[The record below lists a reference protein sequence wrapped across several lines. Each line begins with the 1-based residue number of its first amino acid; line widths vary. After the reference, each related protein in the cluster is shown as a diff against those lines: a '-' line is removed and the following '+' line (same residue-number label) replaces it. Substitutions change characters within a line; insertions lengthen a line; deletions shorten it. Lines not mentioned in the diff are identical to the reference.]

1 MSPVEPR
8 PAVRREETAE
18 RRERTLAVAI
28 FTVCASFVA
37 LWPYTS
43 VISAGGWSLVSV
55 MVILVVAATGFVVR
69 QLRAGRA
76 DRVWSTLVA
85 QVLVA
90 IMTLTALAFSQGAIF
105 AVIPTRTTLT
115 SLGRHASEAFEQV
128 QYGTAPLEATPA
140 LGAMLGIGFA
150 VIAILLDQLISQRIT
165 LIAAI
170 LVATVGAMPMIIT
183 LGDANVPWFVMLA
196 LLTLFLLRHSIRHD
210 RTSPRRASLG
220 VTVSLGAAA
229 IVAALVITPALP
241 VSATWIGVGTSVQL
255 NPSLRLG
262 DDLRRPNPFTVMT
275 LATSTAT
282 APYLRIASL
291 SQFDGETWTPDESD
305 VQPLSDGFGA
315 PDWADN
321 IETVEKRTSIRVS
334 GISSPL
340 LPVPFPATKI
350 IGLSSGWTVM
360 LDNRTVVSESRDAEG
375 QDYTVTTQTALP
387 SREQIQAAT
396 TTSAAA
402 ASAAAADESDDEP
415 AEDLPPV
422 IAETA
427 REVTADAATDYDKL
441 ITLQNWFRSQFSY
454 SLEAPVDG
462 GFDGTGA
469 EAVAEFLDVRS
480 GYCIHFAGAFA
491 LMAQS
496 LDMQV
501 RVVVGYLPGR
511 PTDEKRG
518 DESIFTVSSEQLHA
532 WPEVHFEGIGWVP
545 FEPTASLG
553 VPTNF
558 AAAAT
563 EGGSGAGPTTP
574 APSAAPSTAPT
585 SGPELDRD
593 QGGSSTADGQSLQRL
608 DPTPVLLITG
618 GALLALL
625 MPALIRFVIRLRR
638 RIRARRGDAMS
649 AWQEVRDTLIDLRL
663 PVSEAHSPRARGAAL
678 VQRGVDAEAM
688 HVLVDAVESISYA
701 RTAGETGNLS
711 PALARVTADL
721 RRSVDLRVRVA
732 AVLAP
737 RALFIARG
745 SRGSVLA

>member
-1 MSPVEPR
+1 MSHVEQR
-8 PAVRREETAE
+8 PADRRRDTAE
-18 RRERTLAVAI
+18 RRERTLAVALLSA
-28 FTVCASFVA
+28 CAGFVA

-43 VISAGGWSLVSV
+43 VIAPGGWSLMTVAI
-55 MVILVVAATGFVVR
+55 ILVVAVTGFVVR

-85 QVLVA
+85 QLLVS
-90 IMTLTALAFSQGAIF
+90 IMTLTAFTLPQGAF
-105 AVIPTRTTLT
+105 FGVIPTSTTLAAV
-115 SLGRHASEAFEQV
+115 GRLAAEAFEQV
-128 QYGTAPLEATPA
+128 QYGTAPLESTPA

-165 LIAAI
+165 LLAAI
-170 LVATVGAMPMIIT
+170 LVAVVGAMPMIIT
-183 LGDANVPWFVMLA
+183 LGDANIPWFVVLS

-229 IVAALVITPALP
+229 VVAALVIAPALP
-241 VSATWIGVGTSVQL
+241 VSATWVGLGTSVQL

-262 DDLRRPNPFTVMT
+262 DDLRRPDPFNVMT
-275 LATSTAT
+275 LATSAET
-282 APYLRIASL
+282 APYLRVASL
-291 SQFDGETWTPDESD
+291 SRFDGETWMPDEAD
-305 VQPLSDGFGA
+305 VQPLRDGFGE
-315 PDWADN
+315 PDWAES
-321 IETVEKRTSIRVS
+321 IETLEKRTSIRVT
-334 GISSPL
+334 GISSPM

-350 IGLSSGWTVM
+350 IGLASGWTVM
-360 LDNRTVVSESRDAEG
+360 PENRTVVSRTRDAAG
-375 QDYTVTTQTALP
+375 QDYTVTTQTVQP
-387 SREQIQAAT
+387 TREQIQAAT
-396 TTSAAA
+396 TTSA
-402 ASAAAADESDDEP
+402 SAADPAESDDSPE
-415 AEDLPPV
+415 ALPPV

-427 REVTADAATDYDKL
+427 LAVTADAATDYDKL
-441 ITLQNWFRSQFSY
+441 FAMQSWFRSQFSY

-511 PTDEKRG
+511 LTDEKRG

-553 VPTNF
+553 VPTSF
-558 AAAAT
+558 QSAAT
-563 EGGSGAGPTTP
+563 GSGSPTGPSAP
-574 APSAAPSTAPT
+574 APSAAPSTEPT
-585 SGPELDRD
+585 SGPEIDRD
-593 QGGSSTADGQSLQRL
+593 QGGSSSADGQALQRL
-608 DPTPVLLITG
+608 DPTPVMLITG

-625 MPALIRFVIRLRR
+625 MPALVRLVIRLRR
-638 RIRARRGDAMS
+638 HARARAGDAMS
-649 AWQEVRDTLIDLRL
+649 AWQELRDTLIDLRL
-663 PVSEAHSPRARGAAL
+663 PVSAADSPRVRGAAL
-678 VQRGVDAEAM
+678 VERGADAAAVQ
-688 HVLVDAVESISYA
+688 VLVDAVESASYA
-701 RTAGETGNLS
+701 RAVGNARDLS

-732 AVLAP
+732 AVLVP
-737 RALFIARG
+737 RALFVTRDARN
-745 SRGSVLA
+745 SALA